1 MLDLLFFFL
10 FHVNYRNATLE
21 ACFRLCSMIRVGSST
36 ARFQRCFN
44 DQKRCKASQISDHVG
59 SNSVVQLLKD
69 GAKVNWTI
77 DNPY

>member
-1 MLDLLFFFL
+1 MFPFVQYDSGW
-10 FHVNYRNATLE
+10 V
-21 ACFRLCSMIRVGSST
+21 ST